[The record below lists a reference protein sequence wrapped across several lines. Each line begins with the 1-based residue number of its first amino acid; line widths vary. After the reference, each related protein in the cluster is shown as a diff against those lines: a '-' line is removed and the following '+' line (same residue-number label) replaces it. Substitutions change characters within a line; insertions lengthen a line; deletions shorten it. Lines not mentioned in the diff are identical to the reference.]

1 MNISPLF
8 SAIEPKWSTA
18 KEPCMFDKFF
28 KSCVKF
34 SICSAVLFF
43 FYHLF
48 ISQKLDEETSTNTK
62 EQE

>member
-1 MNISPLF
+1 
-8 SAIEPKWSTA
+8 
-18 KEPCMFDKFF
+18 MFEKFI

-43 FYHLF
+43 VYHLF
-48 ISQKLDEETSTNTK
+48 ITQKLEEEVPTNVK